1 MNSPEQTSKV
11 TLKKKIINILPQI
24 SLLGGLPEK
33 DIDTIIDIFTEKSFK
48 KGDILIREDTPPDYC
63 YILLSG
69 EIEISL
75 NNKELLIIDN
85 AGAIFGMAGPIGIQN
100 DLFTITALSDLDTLR
115 ISTAE
120 LCKLSLTSPEIFGML
135 MFNIARDLARA
146 LKVSKEIIAKHNND

>member
-1 MNSPEQTSKV
+1 M
-11 TLKKKIINILPQI
+11 TLKQKIINILPQI

-33 DIDTIIDIFTEKSFK
+33 DIDTIIAIFSEKTFK
-48 KGDILIREDTPPDYC
+48 KDDVLIREDTPPDYC

-75 NNKELLIIDN
+75 NHKELLIVDD

-100 DLFTITALSDLDTLR
+100 DLFTVTALSNLDTLR

-120 LCKLSLTSPEIFGML
+120 LCKLSQSSPEIFGML
-135 MFNIARDLARA
+135 MFNISRDLARA
-146 LKVSKEIIAKHNND
+146 LKISKDIIHQHTH